1 MMGFNPTFATFF
13 LLFFAVKW
21 VVDRK
26 IHGLDLILVCLVATF
41 LVLPGGLLSN
51 GLGMVYLI
59 FFFVFGARERI
70 PFSMA
75 AFALAYA
82 GVYCASLVQATLPAP
97 VVVLFLA
104 AFAVATYFVQCGKVF
119 FDIRSKEFQPSR
131 GGRDFYVRFAH
142 LEYFVFRAFAG
153 LLILYMLVPFFR
165 HRLNLPQFY

>member
-1 MMGFNPTFATFF
+1 MGFNPTFVTFF
-13 LLFFAVKW
+13 LLFFCIRW

-26 IHGLDLILVCLVATF
+26 IHALDLILVCLVMIF

-51 GLGMVYLI
+51 AMGMVYLI
-59 FFFVFGARERI
+59 FFYVFGARQRI

-82 GVYCASLVQATLPAP
+82 GVYCASLVNATMPAP
-97 VVVLFLA
+97 VVVLLLA
-104 AFAVATYFVQCGKVF
+104 ALAVATYFVQSGKVF

>member
-1 MMGFNPTFATFF
+1 MGFSTIFVAFF
-13 LLFFAVKW
+13 LLFFAVRW
-21 VVDRK
+21 IVDRK
-26 IHGLDLILVCLVATF
+26 IHGLDLILVCLVTIF

-51 GLGMVYLI
+51 ALGMVYLI
-59 FFFVFGARERI
+59 FFYVFGARERV

-82 GVYCASLVQATLPAP
+82 GVYSASLVKGTVPVP
-97 VVVLFLA
+97 VVVVLLA
-104 AFAVATYFVQCGKVF
+104 ASAAAAYLVQSGRVF

-131 GGRDFYVRFAH
+131 SGRDFYVRFAH